1 MAMGWKRHG
10 LLWVSAIFLTGVAA
24 MKVIAHGWMAPKDA
38 AEIKNPIVMDAGST
52 TRGKEA
58 YLDNCAACHGEN
70 LEGLKGEDA
79 GLDNDAPNLKSRLQT
94 HSDGDFFWKI
104 NEGRGEMPSF
114 KDELSD
120 EEKWHIINYI
130 REESN

>member
-1 MAMGWKRHG
+1 MGWKRHG
-10 LLWVSAIFLTGVAA
+10 LLWLSAIFLTGVAA

-58 YLDNCAACHGEN
+58 YLGNCAACHGEN
-70 LEGLKGEDA
+70 LEGLKGEEA
-79 GLDNDAPNLKSRLQT
+79 GLDNDAPNLKQRLQT